1 MDFVEHIFLALA
13 YFAVIGFLISGL
25 DDFFFDSQFLI
36 FLFRLKVQRDGI
48 DTVTKAGRAR
58 PVGKDVAE
66 MRSAS
71 ATHDFGPGHSIA

>member
-1 MDFVEHIFLALA
+1 MSYTAL
-13 YFAVIGFLISGL
+13 L
-25 DDFFFDSQFLI
+25 FFFGFQL
-36 FLFRLKVQRDGI
+36 QRDGI